1 MIGTGSLAGVVK
13 TTESPPVCLGSAH
26 GSVLTLEG
34 SVGGRIE
41 ASEETDDEAVAVAC
55 VAEDWV

>member
-1 MIGTGSLAGVVK
+1 MIVTDSLAGVVK
-13 TTESPPVCLGSAH
+13 TADSLTVCLGSAG
-26 GSVLTLEG
+26 GSVLTPEG
-34 SVGGRIE
+34 SVGGRTE